1 MTLSVCFGHLPR
13 RTGKK
18 LTVTAPTNIFHLIYM
33 AFQLREQGPLSS
45 VASIYRNIA
54 IETSSSNKS
63 THCKH
68 YRVDYFPS
76 GDISQERI
84 DFLCNPSKVS
94 FNTHESPILLH
105 NFTLRSALHVSISVP
120 SELQLTYHTTSSCA
134 WKLLN
139 NRIDGIGIKYKSDSS
154 TKNTEKSMKENG

>member
-1 MTLSVCFGHLPR
+1 MNISVRLFHLPR
-13 RTGKK
+13 RAGKK

-33 AFQLREQGPLSS
+33 AFQLCKQGPLSS
-45 VASIYRNIA
+45 IASIYRDIT

-63 THCKH
+63 THYKH

-105 NFTLRSALHVSISVP
+105 NFTLRSALHVNISVP

-139 NRIDGIGIKYKSDSS
+139 NRIDGISIEYKSDSL
-154 TKNTEKSMKENG
+154 T